1 MVNSNV
7 DDTHPMP
14 RVFMLSFKGIVFDTN
29 DEQGDDPTL
38 AAFLNSKYGHIHI
51 KVTAYDEESAL
62 REALKELTEMSG
74 YPILDASYDLR
85 IS

>member
-1 MVNSNV
+1 MGNSNV
-7 DDTHPMP
+7 DDARPTT

-38 AAFLNSKYGHIHI
+38 AAFLNSKYGYTHI
-51 KVTAYDEESAL
+51 KITAHDEESAL
-62 REALKELTEMSG
+62 REVLKELTEMSG
-74 YPILDASYDLR
+74 YPIIDAAYDLQ